1 MASCISSFE
10 RMSPFGVLNEPSAY
24 TMPWYVW
31 CLIGLLMVERLRVE
45 TSVYDVDEQKPT
57 EGRNQEVCN

>member
-10 RMSPFGVLNEPSAY
+10 RMSPFGVLNEPSSY

-31 CLIGLLMVERLRVE
+31 CLISLLMVERLRVE
-45 TSVYDVDEQKPT
+45 TSVHDIDEQKPT
-57 EGRNQEVCN
+57 